1 MKSHWVSSLS
11 HKYIY
16 TYKTKPHCTYKQMYI
31 SKYLKTNDKERDDKK
46 ELSFTLKGKKTK
58 IQLIL
63 R

>member
-1 MKSHWVSSLS
+1 
-11 HKYIY
+11 
-16 TYKTKPHCTYKQMYI
+16 MYI